1 MIFSIDGKTPNIHPT
16 AFVAPS
22 AVLIGDVTLE
32 ENSSVWFGA
41 VLRGDSGKIVIGEGT
56 NVQDGAI
63 LHEETVLG
71 KFCVLAHSVLVH
83 KAVLG
88 NRVLI
93 GHGALVYGGVNVGDG
108 AIVGAGAVISGP
120 AEIPPNTVWVG
131 VPAKQVRTTDE
142 RLEEMTKRLNDSY
155 IRNRGRYLEGLTPVD
170 DAAKAMMDRLA

>member
-41 VLRGDSGKIVIGEGT
+41 VLRADSGKIVIGEGT

-93 GHGALVYGGVNVGDG
+93 GHGALVY
-108 AIVGAGAVISGP
+108 
-120 AEIPPNTVWVG
+120 
-131 VPAKQVRTTDE
+131 RRRE
-142 RLEEMTKRLNDSY
+142 RR
-155 IRNRGRYLEGLTPVD
+155 RRRHRGRGRGHQRTGGGPPQHGLGGRPCQTG
-170 DAAKAMMDRLA
+170 AHNR